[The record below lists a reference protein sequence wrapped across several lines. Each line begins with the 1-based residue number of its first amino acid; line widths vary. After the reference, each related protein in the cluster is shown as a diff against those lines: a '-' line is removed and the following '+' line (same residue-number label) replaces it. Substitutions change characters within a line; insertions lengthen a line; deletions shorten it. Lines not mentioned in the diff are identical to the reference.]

1 MKTKKLLALLL
12 AASTAL
18 SLTACGGTTES
29 SKSKSDSTKTES
41 STSDKSDSSDSADSS
56 DSSEKSEPSTEEKM
70 KEVQAEIAKIDP
82 STLADSPVS
91 DEADFTIDD
100 SGRVT
105 NYTGSDHI
113 IVIPDTING
122 TKVTAIG
129 HDYGG
134 NFMGKGTL
142 AERIIPYAIV
152 IPEGVTTIEGGA
164 IANLPNLTYISFP
177 STLTTIGMGGIDE
190 TNIAQVTLPVACTDV
205 FESGLP
211 YGASMQYFDGGYTAI
226 DFAEGYPDDVKQQ
239 IQTGL

>member
-122 TKVTAIG
+122 TKSRQSDMTTVE
-129 HDYGG
+129 
-134 NFMGKGTL
+134 TL
-142 AERIIPYAIV
+142 WARELLLR
-152 IPEGVTTIEGGA
+152 
-164 IANLPNLTYISFP
+164 
-177 STLTTIGMGGIDE
+177 
-190 TNIAQVTLPVACTDV
+190 
-205 FESGLP
+205 GL
-211 YGASMQYFDGGYTAI
+211 YHMQ
-226 DFAEGYPDDVKQQ
+226 
-239 IQTGL
+239 